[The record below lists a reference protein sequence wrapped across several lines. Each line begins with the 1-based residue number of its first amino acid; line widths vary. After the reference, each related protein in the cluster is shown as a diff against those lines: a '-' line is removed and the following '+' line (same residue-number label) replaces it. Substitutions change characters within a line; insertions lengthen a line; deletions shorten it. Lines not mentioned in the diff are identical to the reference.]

1 MFRVKSVWALCFIA
15 AALILIGCGSGKKK
29 PGNFGG
35 VEEAVGV
42 YPAEIQRLVDGPFRE
57 SIWAV
62 GMATANDQIAALRRA
77 RFEATQQIASQFEQ
91 EVASQR
97 RAFTLDIQGTVD
109 NDVFETVEEIFVMT
123 TLNGDRVVREMVSR
137 GKDGFTAYVLR
148 ALDANVLKALLE
160 AQKNAENLRQARN
173 AWGSLEERI
182 AREKAA
188 RAGTDFAD

>member
-1 MFRVKSVWALCFIA
+1 MFRVKSVFAVCFVV
-15 AALILIGCGSGKKK
+15 AALILIGCGGGKKK

-35 VEEAVGV
+35 IDEARGV

-62 GMATANDQIAALRRA
+62 GMATATDQIAALRRA
-77 RFEATQQIASQFEQ
+77 RFEATQQIAQQFEQ

-97 RAFTLDIQGTVD
+97 RAFTLDIQGNVD
-109 NDVFETVEEIFVMT
+109 NDVFETVEEIFVLT

-137 GKDGFTAYVLR
+137 GPDGFTAYVLR